1 MKKNQL
7 LLIPLL
13 VFLGG
18 CAAVAPGNDPVI
30 VNAERT
36 ISDARSS
43 FDLLQKTEYETYPAL
58 KAANPTA
65 AAQIRTFTNKVR
77 VGQQAWLQT
86 ATDLKNA
93 YQANKND
100 QTKSDLERALSVLTT
115 ATAEATKYIAAMSM
129 THSWMSYQL
138 ANHIGE
144 RK

>member
-1 MKKNQL
+1 MKQNRL

-36 ISDARSS
+36 ISDARST
-43 FDLLQKTEYETYPAL
+43 FALLTKTEYDTYPAL
-58 KAANPTA
+58 KAANPTV

-77 VGQQAWLQT
+77 TNQKQWLQT
-86 ATDLKNA
+86 ATDLKDSYA
-93 YQANKND
+93 ANKND
-100 QTKSDLERALSVLTT
+100 TTKSDLEKALAILTA
-115 ATAEATKYIAAMSM
+115 ATVEATRYVATM
-129 THSWMSYQL
+129 TTTHAWMSYQL